1 MPGGQRG
8 RRRLIPGRVP
18 LLPPTDDQP
27 HTPRTADGAGP
38 SGTAHGAETPGS
50 SGGTRV
56 PDTDPATPSQPD
68 RRIVLRIF
76 GGQ

>member
-18 LLPPTDDQP
+18 LVRPTDDQP
-27 HTPRTADGAGP
+27 HTPRTADEAGP

-50 SGGTRV
+50 SGGTHV
-56 PDTDPATPSQPD
+56 PDTDQATPSQPD